1 MISKEL
7 LSVVLRNY
15 GITDVY
21 PSYDESD
28 VVTAVQYE
36 IEEIVFEINIYELA
50 HECKKWAYDSHN
62 MMMRTNYAYTIE
74 GTLCRVSMAEVC
86 TFSEKGVWFY
96 STCANTEPEAIIKA
110 TSYIARDKGL
120 L

>member
-7 LSVVLRNY
+7 LGVVLSNY

-28 VVTAVQYE
+28 VMTAVGYE

-50 HECKKWAYDSHN
+50 HKCKKWAASESVLLESRIDKTVVKPS
-62 MMMRTNYAYTIE
+62 RCSVVNYITGQELVLIHAQ
-74 GTLCRVSMAEVC
+74 
-86 TFSEKGVWFY
+86 
-96 STCANTEPEAIIKA
+96 TEPAAIMEACQWVLDNK
-110 TSYIARDKGL
+110 DKQ
-120 L
+120 

>member
-7 LSVVLRNY
+7 LGVVLSNY

-28 VVTAVQYE
+28 VMTAVGYE

-50 HECKKWAYDSHN
+50 NLCKEWAFRDEYSC
-62 MMMRTNYAYTIE
+62 MSRPRLFGGWICELMSGY
-74 GTLCRVSMAEVC
+74 
-86 TFSEKGVWFY
+86 GVEDIQFDE
-96 STCANTEPEAIIKA
+96 TTEPEAIFKA
-110 TSYIARDKGL
+110 CQWVLDNKDK
-120 L
+120 